1 MKRILFVMND
11 HAEVGKTSF
20 STALTTHLRSQGLRT
35 AFIAVVGDDER
46 ERPVKY
52 TSVWNILDDH
62 SPKKLLNWTKKHDV
76 IVCDVQTG
84 YADAVL
90 ELHEAYDL
98 DLELGEMDIE
108 LTIITPQVDEA
119 DCNDA
124 IREIARTLGDK
135 AYYVVPRIP
144 VDEFGSSLEAW
155 EDSRACRAMDSLGA
169 EVLEIPRITD
179 PVRKMLESEGLTLL
193 DAMAVAPESF
203 TGELRMAMMKWWRAF
218 ERQIED
224 ASDYLLPELVTR
236 HGFRRSA

>member
-1 MKRILFVMND
+1 MND

-20 STALTTHLRSQGLRT
+20 STALATHLRSQGLRT
-35 AFIAVVGDDER
+35 AFVAVGDEDR
-46 ERPVKY
+46 DRSVKY
-52 TSVWNILDDH
+52 TSVWNILDDAT
-62 SPKKLLNWTKKHDV
+62 PKKLFTWAKKHDV

-90 ELHEAYDL
+90 EMHEAYDL
-98 DLELGEMDIE
+98 DLELGDQDIE
-108 LTIITPQVDEA
+108 LTVITPQVDEA

-179 PVRKMLESEGLTLL
+179 PVRKMLEEAGLTLL
-193 DAMAVAPESF
+193 DAMATDPDTLS
-203 TGELRMAMMKWWRAF
+203 GELRAAMRHWWRAF

-224 ASDYLLPELVTR
+224 AADYLVPEVVTR